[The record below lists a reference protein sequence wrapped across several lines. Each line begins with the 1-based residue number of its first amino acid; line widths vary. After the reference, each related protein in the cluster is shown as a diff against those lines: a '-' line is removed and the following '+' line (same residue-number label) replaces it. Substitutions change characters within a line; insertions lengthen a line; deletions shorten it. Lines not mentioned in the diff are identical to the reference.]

1 MNDELFGIDM
11 TKTADIPVSEPVI
24 QHEHMNHR
32 VRGKFPDKA
41 LVKQSDTKQDVP
53 HGKQISSSE
62 FLSDQKSEIE
72 DSVEK
77 EVEL

>member
-11 TKTADIPVSEPVI
+11 TKTANIPVSEPVI
-24 QHEHMNHR
+24 QHEHTNHH
-32 VRGKFPDKA
+32 VRGKFPDKTQA
-41 LVKQSDTKQDVP
+41 RQFDTKHDVP

-62 FLSDQKSEIE
+62 FLPDQKSEAE
-72 DSVEK
+72 DFVEK

>member
-1 MNDELFGIDM
+1 MNDGLFGIDM
-11 TKTADIPVSEPVI
+11 TKTANVPVSEPVI
-24 QHEHMNHR
+24 QHENTNHR
-32 VRGKFPDKA
+32 VRGKFPDKTP
-41 LVKQSDTKQDVP
+41 VKQSDTKQDVP